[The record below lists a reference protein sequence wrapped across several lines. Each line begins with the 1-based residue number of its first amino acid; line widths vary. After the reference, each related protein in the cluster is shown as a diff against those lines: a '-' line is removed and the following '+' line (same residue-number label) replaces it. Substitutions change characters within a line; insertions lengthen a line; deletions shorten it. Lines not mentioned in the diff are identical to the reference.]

1 MSSSDPNTHKLN
13 QALFTQAPLKNVVI
27 AVTRPIDQAK
37 RLTTLIEANGGASL
51 LFPLIAIAPLE
62 DYSAFEASIDNIH
75 EVDWAIFI
83 STNAVQNAMP
93 RLIKKLNGF
102 SQTHAQAH
110 GTTQHCHQH
119 LHQLKFAAIGPTT
132 AEALMQQGSAI
143 GLKNVLVPDTRFD
156 SEALLNT
163 PEMQAIFNQR
173 VVIFRGVGGREVLAE
188 TLKKRGAHVTFAE
201 SYHRTNPQTDDTLLA
216 RAVKQQVCHALVV
229 TSSEAMRHLIQLTHY
244 ADWLKSIPI
253 CVNHARIKEEASGLS
268 LNISVAQAPGDE
280 AMLACLI
287 NALNKAS

>member
-1 MSSSDPNTHKLN
+1 MMSSLDPNTHGLN
-13 QALFTQAPLKNVVI
+13 QPLFSQGPLKNVVI

-37 RLTTLIEANGGASL
+37 RLTALIEAAGGSSM

-62 DYSAFEASIDNIH
+62 DYSAFEASIANIH

-83 STNAVQNAMP
+83 STNAVQIAMP

-102 SQTHAQAH
+102 SQTHAQANI
-110 GTTQHCHQH
+110 TTQN
-119 LHQLKFAAIGPTT
+119 LHPLKFAAIGPTT
-132 AEALMQQGSAI
+132 AEALMHQGSAI
-143 GLKNVLVPDTRFD
+143 GLQNVLVPSVRFD

-163 PEMQAIFNQR
+163 PEMQAIANQR

-201 SYHRTNPQTDDTLLA
+201 SYHRINPQTDDTLLA
-216 RAVKQQVCHALVV
+216 RAVKQQACHALVV
-229 TSSEAMRHLIQLTHY
+229 TSSEAMRHLIQLTHH

-253 CVNHARIKEEASGLS
+253 CVNHARIKEEASGLG

>member
-1 MSSSDPNTHKLN
+1 MSSSDPNTHKFN
-13 QALFTQAPLKNVVI
+13 QALFTQTPLKNVVI
-27 AVTRPIDQAK
+27 AITRPIDQAK
-37 RLTTLIEANGGASL
+37 RLTALIEANGGASL

-62 DYSAFEASIDNIH
+62 DYSAFEVSIANIH

-93 RLIKKLNGF
+93 RLIQKLNDF

-110 GTTQHCHQH
+110 GTVES

-132 AEALMQQGSAI
+132 AEALMRQGSAI

-188 TLKKRGAHVTFAE
+188 TLKKRGAHITFAE
-201 SYHRTNPQTDDTLLA
+201 SYHRINPQTDDTLLA
-216 RAVKQQVCHALVV
+216 RAVKQQACHALIV
-229 TSSEAMRHLIQLTHY
+229 TSSEAMRHLIQLTHH

-253 CVNHARIKEEASGLS
+253 CVNHARIKEEASGLG

>member
-1 MSSSDPNTHKLN
+1 MMSSTEPNTHKFN
-13 QALFTQAPLKNVVI
+13 QTLFTQAPLKNVVI

-37 RLTTLIEANGGASL
+37 RLTALIEANGGASL

-62 DYSAFEASIDNIH
+62 DYSPFEASIANIH
-75 EVDWAIFI
+75 QVDWAIFI

-110 GTTQHCHQH
+110 GNAES

-132 AEALMQQGSAI
+132 AEALMHQGSAI

-201 SYHRTNPQTDDTLLA
+201 SYHRINPQTDDTLLA
-216 RAVKQQVCHALVV
+216 RAVKQQACHALVV
-229 TSSEAMRHLIQLTHY
+229 TSSEAMRHLIQLTHH

-253 CVNHARIKEEASGLS
+253 CVNHARIKEEASGLG

-287 NALNKAS
+287 NALNEAS

>member
-1 MSSSDPNTHKLN
+1 MSSLDPNTHGLN
-13 QALFTQAPLKNVVI
+13 QPLFSRGPLKNVVI

-37 RLTTLIEANGGASL
+37 RLTALIEAAGGSSM

-62 DYSAFEASIDNIH
+62 DYSAFEASIANIH

-102 SQTHAQAH
+102 SQTYVQANI
-110 GTTQHCHQH
+110 TTQNFHP
-119 LHQLKFAAIGPTT
+119 LKFAAIGPTT
-132 AEALMQQGSAI
+132 AEALMHQGSAI
-143 GLKNVLVPDTRFD
+143 GLQNVLVPSVRFD

-163 PEMQAIFNQR
+163 PEMQAIANQR

-201 SYHRTNPQTDDTLLA
+201 SYHRINPQTDDTLLA
-216 RAVKQQVCHALVV
+216 RAVKQQACHALVI
-229 TSSEAMRHLIQLTHY
+229 TSSEAMRHLIQLTHH
-244 ADWLKSIPI
+244 ADWLKTIPI
-253 CVNHARIKEEASGLS
+253 CVNHARIKEEASGLG

>member
-1 MSSSDPNTHKLN
+1 MSSLDPNTHGLN
-13 QALFTQAPLKNVVI
+13 QPLFSRGPLKNVVI

-37 RLTTLIEANGGASL
+37 RLTALIEAAGGSSM

-62 DYSAFEASIDNIH
+62 DYSAFEASIANIH

-102 SQTHAQAH
+102 SQTHAQANI
-110 GTTQHCHQH
+110 TTQN
-119 LHQLKFAAIGPTT
+119 LHPLKFAAIGPTT
-132 AEALMQQGSAI
+132 AEALMHQGSAI
-143 GLKNVLVPDTRFD
+143 GLQNVLVPSVRFD

-163 PEMQAIFNQR
+163 PEMQAIANQR

-188 TLKKRGAHVTFAE
+188 TLKKRGAHVTFTE
-201 SYHRTNPQTDDTLLA
+201 SYHRINPQTDDTLLA
-216 RAVKQQVCHALVV
+216 RAVKQQACHALVI
-229 TSSEAMRHLIQLTHY
+229 TSSEAMRHLIQLTHH

-253 CVNHARIKEEASGLS
+253 CVNHARIKEEASGLG